1 MLDEDNML
9 DEDKLKKLVEW
20 FVYEGP
26 FRKML
31 SKWSEDSSRD
41 WYTKITVEMRQNV
54 YRYLAQQEHVES
66 AINLSN
72 VVIQLVAFCG
82 EENRKK
88 TVEEWKKIADF
99 NGPYAKTKSWSR
111 NSYWE
116 DLEKS
121 EPELLQASQA
131 FLNSEFK
138 DSLNRI
144 TACGANVKDA
154 CAFMTSCIDPLT
166 DGGKRFMHGR
176 WQRFVEDNRIRQEHE
191 KRQAAATAWAE
202 KRREVTQKL
211 KEMQELPL
219 EELIEKCTD
228 GLEFVEGD
236 DDTFNM
242 FRIMNG
248 FKIAALLLQEKNDLD
263 SNRRFLKLI
272 ADTSH
277 SIWYAQERANIP
289 DDNLRVQLANG
300 ILTLVN
306 NKLEE
311 ERRKLEANRDA
322 QPRAP
327 EPAPEPA
334 QPDVTP
340 APRKPFNL
348 FDASTWGRRAR
359 ASQALPSAQCR
370 VACLLKELDE
380 CR

>member
-1 MLDEDNML
+1 MLDE
-9 DEDKLKKLVEW
+9 ELKTLVEW
-20 FVYEGP
+20 FVYDGP
-26 FRKML
+26 FDKML
-31 SKWSEDSSRD
+31 LKWSQDASKD

-54 YRYLAQQEHVES
+54 YRYIAQEQHVES

-72 VVIQLVAFCG
+72 VVIKLVAFCG

-99 NGPYAKTKSWSR
+99 NGPYAEYKSWSR
-111 NSYWE
+111 NSYWDE
-116 DLEKS
+116 LEKS

-131 FLNSEFK
+131 FLKSEFN
-138 DSLNRI
+138 DCLNRI
-144 TACGANVKDA
+144 TTCGANVKDA
-154 CAFMTSCIDPLT
+154 CAFMTSCIEPLT
-166 DGGKRFMHGR
+166 DGGKRFMHGL
-176 WQRFVEDNRIRQEHE
+176 WQGFVEQNRIRQEHE
-191 KRQAAATAWAE
+191 KRQAAATAWTE

-228 GLEFVEGD
+228 GLETVEGD

-242 FRIMNG
+242 FRVMNG
-248 FKIAALLLQEKNDLD
+248 FKEEALVLQKKNDLD

-272 ADTSH
+272 ADTTT
-277 SIWYAQERANIP
+277 SIWYAQQRANIP
-289 DDNLRVQLANG
+289 ENDLRVELANG

-334 QPDVTP
+334 QPDATP
-340 APRKPFNL
+340 AAPKPFSVL
-348 FDASTWGRRAR
+348 HPSTWGWGHRAR

-370 VACLLKELDE
+370 VACLLQELDE